1 MEWKKNLG
9 KLNNFYVI
17 FAVVFLVWMS
27 FFDSNDF
34 YSQYLHREKV
44 DQLHREADFYQKGI
58 NQLTEERKLLG
69 ENPKLLEKFAREKYR
84 MKKPGEDVY
93 IIKQK

>member
-1 MEWKKNLG
+1 MNWKKALG

-17 FAVVFLVWMS
+17 FAIAFLAWLS

-34 YSQYLHREKV
+34 YSQYLHREKI
-44 DQLHREADFYQKGI
+44 DQLEREAVFYQQGI
-58 NQLTEERKLLG
+58 KQLTEERRLLG

-93 IIKQK
+93 IIKEK